1 MKNEFRALVAEK
13 ADQRLGF
20 SDVLPT
26 RCIGDLQGEELCILY
41 GVVVRFTP
49 ARKTRGTGATARE
62 NYERTIRLTRH
73 TDHLVSVVLT
83 DPTMPSRSDG
93 LSINFFNAAA
103 MLPPVEQVGDI
114 LKCSV
119 KVCIDTTTIMPAVPN
134 GYLGQVQRYGS
145 KLQGISPK
153 FSYYVALLTQADA
166 PDLDATDLKIRALL
180 SSWWNSSAEAN
191 TFSVPLMP
199 KPARPTLKIADI
211 VTHDIFCDIIAQVI
225 AVYPLAGRSVRILVS
240 DFTSNDRIQKPNSV
254 PESVAYPLELITVLT
269 CYLWDANADEGAT
282 LLPGDYVT
290 LKNARIKLGE
300 LGLEAA
306 LHGDR
311 DFSRKCNVFKLA
323 ENDPVV
329 AGIRK

>member
-62 NYERTIRLTRH
+62 IYQQTILLTRH
-73 TDHLVSVVLT
+73 PDHLVNVVLT

-103 MLPPVEQVGDI
+103 MLPPVEQVGEI

-119 KVCIDTTTIMPAVPN
+119 KI
-134 GYLGQVQRYGS
+134 QRYGS

-153 FSYYVALLTQADA
+153 FSYYVALLAQADT

-180 SSWWNSSAEAN
+180 SLWWNTSAEAN
-191 TFSVPLMP
+191 TFSAPPIP
-199 KPARPTLKIADI
+199 KPARPTLKIANI
-211 VTHDIFCDIIAQVI
+211 VTHDIFCDITAQVI
-225 AVYPLAGRSVRILVS
+225 AVYPLAGRGVRILVS
-240 DFTSNDRIQKPNSV
+240 DFTSNDRIQKPNTV

-311 DFSRKCNVFKLA
+311 DFSRKCNVFKIA
-323 ENDPVV
+323 ANDPVV